1 MRGPTLKLYGHVN
14 RLSPNSLKLRVALAE
29 ADAVY
34 EYIPVDLG
42 QGEQLRPSLLALNPH
57 GKIPVLLE
65 DDFALPE
72 SDAILFYLAERF
84 PEAKL
89 IGTTP
94 RDRGRVLSWCNFTAT
109 ALYPAYYDVYFH
121 TTAGPQERR
130 VESQAEGGRR
140 RFERAIAVLDQ
151 VLVDGSYLAGDF
163 GIADIATAAVL
174 RAAIERVPLDLA
186 VHPTIEAWYQ
196 RVTSRPSWKA
206 ASEG

>member
-34 EYIPVDLG
+34 EYIAVDLG
-42 QGEQLRPSLLALNPH
+42 QGEQLRPSFLALNPY

-65 DDFALPE
+65 DDFALSE

-84 PEAKL
+84 PEARL
-89 IGTTP
+89 VGSTP
-94 RDRGRVLSWCNFTAT
+94 RDRARVLRWCNFNAT
-109 ALYPAYYDVYFH
+109 GLYPAYYDVYFH
-121 TTAGPQERR
+121 TRAGPQESR
-130 VESQAEGGRR
+130 VESQAESGRR
-140 RFERAIAVLDQ
+140 RFERAIAVLGQ
-151 VLVDGSYLAGDF
+151 VLAEESYLAGEF

-174 RAAIERVPLDLA
+174 RAAIERVPFDLA
-186 VHPTIEAWYQ
+186 VHPAIESWYE

-206 ASEG
+206 ATET

>member
-42 QGEQLRPSLLALNPH
+42 QGEQMRPSFLALNPH

-89 IGTTP
+89 IGSTP
-94 RDRGRVLSWCNFTAT
+94 RDRARVLRWCNFAAT

-121 TTAGPQERR
+121 TKAGPEDRR
-130 VESQAEGGRR
+130 VPSQAESGRR

-151 VLVDGSYLAGDF
+151 VLAEGSHLAGDF
-163 GIADIATAAVL
+163 GIADIATASVL

-186 VHPTIEAWYQ
+186 VHPAIEAWYE
-196 RVTSRPSWKA
+196 RVTSRPSWKSA
-206 ASEG
+206 TDS